1 MRIGRK
7 GEKMKC
13 CHVCGILIYETERS
27 ISIVQ
32 FNLDPDDK
40 HNNLIFDGT
49 FSNCM
54 KETVSLCKVCTVKTF
69 AIFAQTL
76 EVEKE
81 DNIYSH

>member
-32 FNLDPDDK
+32 FNLDTDDK

-54 KETVSLCKVCTVKTF
+54 GETVSLCKVCTVKTF